1 MHNIYNAFNADWTH
15 DLQIFSLTLSQLSY
29 KGLKNLHFKQYL
41 ISQNYLIKPY
51 KTLTQHS
58 KMHNIYNAFN
68 ADWTHDLQIFSLTL
82 SQLSYK
88 GFKNLHFKQY
98 LISQNYLIKPY
109 KLLRNIQKCIIY
121 IMPSMRIE
129 RMTFR
134 SSVWRSPNWA
144 IKALRIYT
152 LNNT

>member
-1 MHNIYNAFNADWTH
+1 
-15 DLQIFSLTLSQLSY
+15 
-29 KGLKNLHFKQYL
+29 
-41 ISQNYLIKPY
+41 
-51 KTLTQHS
+51 
-58 KMHNIYNAFN
+58 MHNIYNAFN

-129 RMTFR
+129 RMTFQIF
-134 SSVWRSPNWA
+134 SLTLSQLSYKGFKNLHFKQYLISQNYLIKPYKLLQHSKMHNIYNAFNADWA
-144 IKALRIYT
+144 SDLQSDALPT
-152 LNNT
+152 EL